1 MRDLHKFGH
10 YLDDRLE
17 RLPIKQ
23 SGSLFQTPLG
33 GFFLNSLAHHVMFQ
47 NFDKKLVNVVSLLLS
62 IFHAYFLL
70 KLTAQII
77 WVTNCYI
84 PMCDVLS

>member
-10 YLDDRLE
+10 YLDDRFE

-23 SGSLFQTPLG
+23 TGSLFQTPLG
-33 GFFLNSLAHHVMFQ
+33 AHHVMFQ
-47 NFDKKLVNVVSLLLS
+47 NFDNKLVNVVSLLLS